1 MKAIF
6 FKELRHFFSTTIGYV
21 FLSAFIL
28 VSGISL
34 WFLHGSQN
42 IIDSGFASLD
52 AFFEIAP
59 WLLLILIPAISMQS
73 FAEEKKLGTLE
84 LLLTKPVSHDK
95 LVFGKFLGVLA
106 IVILALLP
114 TVIYILGINALR
126 NENHAIDFGLIFSAY
141 IALILLGGTYAAI
154 GILASTL
161 SSNQTITLILGIA
174 SCLFAY
180 SGFTFFNELESG
192 IALDQLGL
200 AYHYN
205 RINQG
210 VLDSRDILYF
220 VIIIFILLKI
230 TSLLIAKNSNSNQ
243 LKKKGIKI
251 VIAITLLLLA
261 NWKYQRLDLTKNQRF
276 SLSDTTKETLLKVT
290 NPIAIDVLLE
300 GNLPSEFKQLQRET
314 KQLLE
319 TYAAQNPN
327 IKFSFINPLEPVE
340 IREQNLKELQRLGL
354 TPAEVS
360 TQFEGILKKEV
371 VVPWAMAY
379 LKNKTVKIPLLQ
391 NGLGS
396 TTNERISSS
405 VGKLEY
411 AFTDAIKQLTEGK
424 TKKVAILKGN
434 GQLDDIYIADYIKT
448 IQKHYRVAPFTLDST
463 AINPLNTLEKLK
475 EFDLI
480 INAKPTET
488 FTEKEKLVLD
498 QYLLTGKPQMH
509 LIDMVIADKDSIFN
523 TSQQKSLAWY
533 RDLKLNDFFFAY
545 GARIE
550 PQLIDDLY
558 GAPLILAKGNDSKTE
573 YVPYPWGYNILT
585 QYSSASNLTSNLP
598 PIKCDFANPI
608 GTLKNSIQKTVLLQS
623 SPFTKLLG
631 VPFEMNIKNSLTPK
645 PKEYYTN
652 GTQDIGVLLEGE
664 FKSCYDQRILPFK
677 MTNYLTKGKASK
689 LLVISDGDI
698 IKNEVQ
704 QQQPMELGFDPI
716 ARKTYGNKDF
726 LSNAAHYLLG
736 NEGLVKLKAKQL
748 IIPTLDLEKVHEQKS
763 FWQWLCLLLPLALI
777 NMGYLG
783 FVFWRKRVFS

>member
-34 WFLHGSQN
+34 WFLHGNQN

-154 GILASTL
+154 GILASNL
-161 SSNQTITLILGIA
+161 SSNQTITLILGVA
-174 SCLFAY
+174 NCLFAY
-180 SGFTFFNELESG
+180 YGFTFFNELESG

-220 VIIIFILLKI
+220 IIIIFILLKI

-434 GQLDDIYIADYIKT
+434 GQLEDIYIADYIKT

-545 GARIE
+545 GVRIE

-608 GTLKNSIQKTVLLQS
+608 DTLKNSIQKTVLLQS

-652 GTQDIGVLLEGE
+652 GKQDIGVLLEGE
-664 FKSCYDQRILPFK
+664 FKSCYNQRILPFK

-726 LSNAAHYLLG
+726 LSNATHYLLG

-748 IIPTLDLEKVHEQKS
+748 IIPTLDLEKVREQKS

-777 NMGYLG
+777 NIGYLG
-783 FVFWRKRVFS
+783 FVFWRKRMFS